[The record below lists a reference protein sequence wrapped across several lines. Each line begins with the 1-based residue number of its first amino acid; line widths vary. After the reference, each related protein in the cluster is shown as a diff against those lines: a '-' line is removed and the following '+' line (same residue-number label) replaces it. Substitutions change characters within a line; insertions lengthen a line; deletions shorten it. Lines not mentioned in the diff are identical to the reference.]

1 MLFRSISLITERS
14 CKRNVALTGELT
26 LSGRI
31 LPVGG
36 VKEKVLA
43 AHRAGVK
50 SVVFPAKNE
59 ADIRDIPGDI
69 SKDLKIYKIN
79 ELEEIIDLVLN

>member
-1 MLFRSISLITERS
+1 
-14 CKRNVALTGELT
+14 VALTGELT

-59 ADIRDIPGDI
+59 ADIKDI
-69 SKDLKIYKIN
+69 SEDVKKDLNIITIN
-79 ELEEIIDLVLN
+79 ELAEVIDLVLK

>member
-1 MLFRSISLITERS
+1 MITDRP

-26 LSGRI
+26 LTGRI

-59 ADIRDIPGDI
+59 ADIKDI
-69 SKDLKIYKIN
+69 SEDIKKDIDIIKIN
-79 ELEEIIDLVLN
+79 ELKEVVDLVLN

>member
-1 MLFRSISLITERS
+1 
-14 CKRNVALTGELT
+14 LT
-26 LSGRI
+26 LSSRI
-31 LPVGG
+31 LPVSG

-59 ADIRDIPGDI
+59 ADIKDI
-69 SKDLKIYKIN
+69 SEDIKKDIDIIKIN
-79 ELEEIIDLVLN
+79 ELDEIVDLVLN

>member
-1 MLFRSISLITERS
+1 MISLISLITDRP

-59 ADIRDIPGDI
+59 ADIKDI
-69 SKDLKIYKIN
+69 SEDIKKDIDIIKIN
-79 ELEEIIDLVLN
+79 ELEEIVDLVMN